1 MKVKIKLFE
10 TCLMPAIIYGLEV
23 WGRITATE
31 MKKISKIQVSA
42 LKQILHLPKLTP
54 NIGILYETGIWPI
67 KERIE
72 YSTMMFFHSIMKSD
86 DERISKKIIEQQQK
100 EKLKDTM
107 YDRVKDIAEEL
118 EINIAKVGAIKEST
132 WKRLVK
138 YKMKNKIE
146 ESLKKEME
154 GKTKSRT
161 IKEDKWKMKEY
172 ILNCNGEDARDIMLM
187 RLHM

>member
-1 MKVKIKLFE
+1 MKVKKKLFE

-23 WGRITATE
+23 WRRSAATE
-31 MKKISKIQVSA
+31 TKEISKIQVSA
-42 LKQILHLPKLTP
+42 LKQILRLSKSAP

-72 YSTMMFFHSIMKSD
+72 YSRMMLFHSIMNSN

-100 EKLKDTM
+100 EKLKNTM
-107 YDRVKDIAEEL
+107 QERVKDISKEL
-118 EINIAKVGAIKEST
+118 EINIAKVGAIKKST

-138 YKMKNKIE
+138 SKMKNKIE
-146 ESLKKEME
+146 KRLKKEME
-154 GKTKSRT
+154 GKIESRT
-161 IKEDKWKMKEY
+161 IKEDKWRMKEY
-172 ILNCNGEDARDIMLM
+172 ILNCNGKVAMDIMLV

>member
-1 MKVKIKLFE
+1 
-10 TCLMPAIIYGLEV
+10 
-23 WGRITATE
+23 
-31 MKKISKIQVSA
+31 
-42 LKQILHLPKLTP
+42 
-54 NIGILYETGIWPI
+54 
-67 KERIE
+67 
-72 YSTMMFFHSIMKSD
+72 MKSD

-118 EINIAKVGAIKEST
+118 EINIAKVGAIKESS